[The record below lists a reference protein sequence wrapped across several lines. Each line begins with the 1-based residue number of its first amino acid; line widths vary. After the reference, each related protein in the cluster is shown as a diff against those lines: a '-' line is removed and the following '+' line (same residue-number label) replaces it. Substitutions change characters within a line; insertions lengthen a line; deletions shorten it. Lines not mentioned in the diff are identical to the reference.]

1 MSEEKLS
8 DKVLG
13 QRLAGLPGWQLKG
26 HGDKQVLVRELKFA
40 DFAGALKFVNQ
51 MGAEAEKAGYHPDI
65 DIRYNQV
72 RLALVTHDAHGITQK
87 DIALAQVVESLV
99 AAELNT
105 VVLG

>member
-1 MSEEKLS
+1 MGEKKLAE
-8 DKVLG
+8 DVLK
-13 QRLAGLPGWQLKG
+13 QRLAGLPGWKIVG
-26 HGDKQVLVRELKFA
+26 HGDKQVLARELKFA

-51 MGAEAEKAGYHPDI
+51 IGAEAEKAGHHPDI